1 MLVETGSML
10 TIPWLIGM
18 LAGGL
23 ISVDEVSISQI
34 TFLLFALLTLKA
46 GLQIMRG
53 YVLAQISEKI
63 LATTRTET
71 YAHLQYLPM
80 KYFKTHKT
88 GRIMS
93 FVNDDA
99 YILGTFIS
107 STLLHIIPLVLTV
120 IGASVALFIIEPYL
134 ALFIVLCLP
143 LYFILMK
150 LLGKKIQSL
159 SRRLQDENAKSVA
172 MLEENF
178 TTIETTKAFSREKE
192 TIALFAKQMD
202 EMRIV
207 SAKLMKVKA
216 IIHPLVLWL
225 STSSIL
231 LFIWLNQMVF
241 VAKDITASE
250 LVSFLAYAALLAQPM
265 AGLIG
270 SWGHVKSVQG
280 ALTRL
285 NNVYSKQTETFDKGL
300 RPDPINGAIEFRNI
314 DYSYPERAALLQGLN
329 LKINAGE
336 TIALIGENGSG
347 KSTLIDMLVRFI
359 DPDIGDIFLD
369 DYPISQIN
377 LKYLRNQI
385 GLVTQ
390 HPLLFDETLLSNIT
404 YGCPNA
410 SDQEIQNA
418 IRASQLD
425 KFIAKCPMGL
435 STMIGEKG
443 VFLSGGEKQRLSLSR
458 ALLTDP
464 KILVL
469 DETTAMFDPE
479 SETSFVHD
487 MKEAVKNRTVIII
500 THRPESISL
509 ADRIFRLENGRIE
522 SCQTA
527 KPKPTL

>member
-1 MLVETGSML
+1 MLLETGSML
-10 TIPWLIGM
+10 YIPWLMGM

-23 ISVDEVSISQI
+23 ISVDKVSVSQI
-34 TFLLFALLTLKA
+34 ALLLFVLLTLKA
-46 GLQIMRG
+46 GLQITRG
-53 YVLAQISEKI
+53 YVLAQTSEKI
-63 LATTRTET
+63 LAATRTET
-71 YAHLQYLPM
+71 YTHLQYLPM
-80 KYFKTHKT
+80 RYFKTHKT

-107 STLLHIIPLVLTV
+107 STLLQLIPLILTV
-120 IGASVALFIIEPYL
+120 MGASIALFIIEPYL
-134 ALFIVLCLP
+134 ALFIVFCLP

-172 MLEENF
+172 ILEENF
-178 TTIETTKAFSREKE
+178 TNIETTKAFSREKE

-202 EMRIV
+202 ELRIV
-207 SAKLMKVKA
+207 SAKLMEAKA
-216 IIHPLVLWL
+216 IISPLVLWL
-225 STSSIL
+225 TTSSIL
-231 LFIWLNQMVF
+231 LFIWLNRMVF
-241 VAKDITASE
+241 LADDITASE

-270 SWGHVKSVQG
+270 SWGQVKSVQG

-285 NNVYSKQTETFDKGL
+285 NNVYSKQTESFDQGL

-314 DYSYPERAALLQGLN
+314 HYSYPERAPLLQGLN
-329 LKINAGE
+329 LKIYAGE

-347 KSTLIDMLVRFI
+347 KSTLIDLLVRFI

-369 DYPISQIN
+369 DHPISQIN
-377 LKYLRNQI
+377 LKYLRDQI
-385 GLVTQ
+385 GLVSQ
-390 HPLLFDETLLSNIT
+390 HPLLFDGTLLSNIT
-404 YGCPNA
+404 YGRPDA
-410 SDQEIQNA
+410 SYQEIKNA

-425 KFIAKCPMGL
+425 KFAAKCPLGL
-435 STMIGEKG
+435 NTIIGEKG

-458 ALLTDP
+458 ALITDP

-469 DETTAMFDPE
+469 DETTAMFDLE
-479 SETSFVHD
+479 SECSFVHD
-487 MKEAVKNRTVIII
+487 MKEVLKNRTVIII

-509 ADRIFRLENGRIE
+509 ADRIFRFENSCIQ

-527 KPKPTL
+527 GPKSKL

>member
-1 MLVETGSML
+1 MLLETGSML
-10 TIPWLIGM
+10 SIPWLIGM

-23 ISVDEVSISQI
+23 ISVDKVSVSQI
-34 TFLLFALLTLKA
+34 TFLLLVLLTLKA
-46 GLQIMRG
+46 GLQITRG
-53 YVLAQISEKI
+53 YVLAQTSEKI
-63 LATTRTET
+63 LATTRTDT
-71 YAHLQYLPM
+71 YTHLQYLPM
-80 KYFKTHKT
+80 RYFKTHKT

-107 STLLHIIPLVLTV
+107 STLLHFIPLILTV
-120 IGASVALFIIEPYL
+120 IGASIALFIIEPFL
-134 ALFIVLCLP
+134 ALFIVFCLP

-150 LLGKKIQSL
+150 LMGRKIQSL
-159 SRRLQDENAKSVA
+159 SQRLQDENAKSVA
-172 MLEENF
+172 ILEENF
-178 TTIETTKAFSREKE
+178 TNMETTKAFSRETE

-207 SAKLMKVKA
+207 STKLMGAKA
-216 IIHPLVLWL
+216 VIRPLVLWF
-225 STSSIL
+225 TTASIL
-231 LFIWLNQMVF
+231 FFIWLNRLVF
-241 VAKDITASE
+241 LADDMTASE

-265 AGLIG
+265 AGVIG
-270 SWGHVKSVQG
+270 SWGQVKSVQG

-285 NNVYSKQTETFDKGL
+285 NNVYSKQIEVFDQGS

-314 DYSYPERAALLQGLN
+314 HYSYPERGPLLQGLN
-329 LKINAGE
+329 LKIQAGE

-347 KSTLIDMLVRFI
+347 KSTLVDLLVRFT
-359 DPDIGDIFLD
+359 DPDSGDIFLD
-369 DYPISQIN
+369 DHLISQIN
-377 LKYLRNQI
+377 LKYLRDQI
-385 GLVTQ
+385 GLVSQ
-390 HPLLFDETLLSNIT
+390 HPLLFDGSLLSNIT
-404 YGCPNA
+404 YGRPEA
-410 SDQEIQNA
+410 TDQEIKKA

-425 KFIAKCPMGL
+425 KFVAKCPLGL
-435 STMIGEKG
+435 STMIGERG

-479 SETSFVHD
+479 SEYSFVHD

-509 ADRIFRLENGRIE
+509 ADRIFRFENGRIQ

-527 KPKPTL
+527 KPKPSL